1 MTQRVP
7 SGGWSLFLTLNAALC
22 MSEEVAILCIGTGEY
37 TRLLPGLLRSV
48 RQYFL
53 PGRSKRFYV
62 FTDGEAESAPDV
74 QRVERAHRGWPVD
87 TLERY
92 GMFTEIAGELKRHRY
107 IYFFNANMRP
117 VAPIGREVLPTAE
130 RPLVVVQHPR
140 CFTPEELAAATEQRP
155 GSMAH
160 IPTLPYTYVAGGF
173 NGGTTEAFLTMA
185 AELHRRQLA
194 DAVAGLMP
202 PWHDESYLNAYRV
215 QHEELFRVLSPA
227 YLYPEGWRGD
237 YPARI
242 ICLDKKRYFG
252 RKG

>member
-1 MTQRVP
+1 MT
-7 SGGWSLFLTLNAALC
+7 
-22 MSEEVAILCIGTGEY
+22 EEVAILCIGTGKY
-37 TRLLPGLLRSV
+37 VRLLPGLLRSV

-62 FTDGEAESAPDV
+62 FTDAIAPGGSDV
-74 QRVERAHRGWPVD
+74 RHVERQHHGWPVD

-92 GMFTEIAGELKRHRY
+92 GMFTSMASELERHRY

-117 VAPIGREVLPTAE
+117 VAPIGREVLPTAN

-140 CFTPEELAAATEQRP
+140 RFTPEELATATEQRG

-173 NGGTTEAFLTMA
+173 NGGTAAAFLNMSSI
-185 AELHRRQLA
+185 LHRWQQE
-194 DAVAGLMP
+194 DAVTGLMP

-215 QHEELFRVLSPA
+215 QHAELFRVLSPA

-242 ICLDKKRYFG
+242 ICLDKNRYFR

>member
-1 MTQRVP
+1 
-7 SGGWSLFLTLNAALC
+7 

-53 PGRSKRFYV
+53 PGRGKRFYV
-62 FTDGEAESAPDV
+62 FTDGVAPGGSDV

-92 GMFTEIAGELKRHRY
+92 GMFAEIAGELKRHRY

>member
-1 MTQRVP
+1 
-7 SGGWSLFLTLNAALC
+7 
-22 MSEEVAILCIGTGEY
+22 
-37 TRLLPGLLRSV
+37 
-48 RQYFL
+48 
-53 PGRSKRFYV
+53 
-62 FTDGEAESAPDV
+62 
-74 QRVERAHRGWPVD
+74 
-87 TLERY
+87 
-92 GMFTEIAGELKRHRY
+92 
-107 IYFFNANMRP
+107 MRP

-130 RPLVVVQHPR
+130 RPLVVVKHPR

-160 IPTLPYTYVAGGF
+160 IPILPYTYVAGGF

>member
-1 MTQRVP
+1 MT
-7 SGGWSLFLTLNAALC
+7 
-22 MSEEVAILCIGTGEY
+22 EEVAILCIGTGEY

-92 GMFTEIAGELKRHRY
+92 GMFAEIAGELKRHRY

-117 VAPIGREVLPTAE
+117 VAPIGREVLPTAN

>member
-1 MTQRVP
+1 MT
-7 SGGWSLFLTLNAALC
+7 
-22 MSEEVAILCIGTGEY
+22 EEVAILCIGTGEY

-92 GMFTEIAGELKRHRY
+92 GMFAEIAGELKRHRY

-130 RPLVVVQHPR
+130 RPLVVVKHPR